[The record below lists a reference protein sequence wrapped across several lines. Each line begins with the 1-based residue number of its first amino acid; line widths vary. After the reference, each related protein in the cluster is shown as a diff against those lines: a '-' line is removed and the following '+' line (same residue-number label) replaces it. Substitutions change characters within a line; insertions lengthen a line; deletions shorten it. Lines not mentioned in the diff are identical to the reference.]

1 MVLGVKTRRAR
12 AAPGQPH
19 SDSWVTRSLLPT
31 RHTGLMPSTTRQLGP
46 DRPSLSKQREGGVG
60 AGEDE
65 AQRPGWSRVTCWS
78 REVGGHQ
85 GQALETGKDRKREV
99 TGLGL
104 VPP

>member
-1 MVLGVKTRRAR
+1 MVPGVKTRRAR

-31 RHTGLMPSTTRQLGP
+31 RHAGLMPSTTRQLGP
-46 DRPSLSKQREGGVG
+46 DRPSLSKQREGRVG

-65 AQRPGWSRVTCWS
+65 AQHPGWSRVTCWS
-78 REVGGHQ
+78 REVGRRQ

-99 TGLGL
+99 TGLAL